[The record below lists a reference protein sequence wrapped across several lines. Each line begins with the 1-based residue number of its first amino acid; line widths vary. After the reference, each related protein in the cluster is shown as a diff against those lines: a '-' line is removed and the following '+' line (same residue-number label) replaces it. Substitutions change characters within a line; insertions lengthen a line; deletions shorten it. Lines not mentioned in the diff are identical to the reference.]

1 MTTLAITR
9 GGFGTVLR
17 FPDDRSAYLHPVVQ
31 YGDAIARDPEALM
44 DCYNRIEWPKIMR
57 VAQYENQL
65 LVDALDHLSPV
76 EERAARAN
84 SCGELFRRLLMR
96 AVDPPA
102 LPENLSSVE
111 ELRHSYARIFAMVA
125 ADRVSQDKELRQQ
138 MAAENTEDI
147 AKTPKTGNL
156 NPTTKLHFGRDKE
169 GKAWGPDHCP
179 YKPDSKRSARW
190 ALVKKGMTVLQ
201 AVEAGLPARYIEDM
215 VEREFLVLHP
225 VVEKG
230 APEPI
235 PEQAAA

>member
-9 GGFGTVLR
+9 GGFGIVLR

-57 VAQYENQL
+57 MAQYENQL

-84 SCGELFRRLLMR
+84 SCDELFRRLLMR

-102 LPENLSSVE
+102 LPESLSSEE
-111 ELRHSYARIFAMVA
+111 ELRQSYARIFAMVA
-125 ADRVSQDKELRQQ
+125 KDRVSQDKELRQQ
-138 MAAENTEDI
+138 MAAENTTDEV
-147 AKTPKTGNL
+147 KTPNTGEFAAD
-156 NPTTKLHFGRDKE
+156 TKIHFGKDKD
-169 GKAWGPDHCP
+169 GKAWGPSHSP

-190 ALVKKGMTVLQ
+190 AKIKRGMTILQ
-201 AVEAGLPARYIEDM
+201 ALENGQSLKNIRDM
-215 VEREFLVLHP
+215 TERGFITLHP
-225 VVEKG
+225 VAGGEPAVE
-230 APEPI
+230 E
-235 PEQAAA
+235 ERQAA